1 MSAIQL
7 YAMYECVHVRGN
19 LCAGEP
25 MCGGT
30 YVWGTYVCSTPY

>member
-19 LCAGEP
+19 LCVGNLCVGEP

-30 YVWGTYVCSTPY
+30 YVCSTPY